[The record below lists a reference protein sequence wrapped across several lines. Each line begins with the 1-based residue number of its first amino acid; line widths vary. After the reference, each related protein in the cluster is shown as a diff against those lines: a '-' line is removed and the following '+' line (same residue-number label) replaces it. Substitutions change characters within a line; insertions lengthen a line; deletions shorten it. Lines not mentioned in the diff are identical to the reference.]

1 MELVANYTKQNQK
14 VTKQSASLYQKQL
27 FFLKGPFQNKNLK
40 ESQLGINVLNM
51 QVKQKDYQTLVFCY
65 ISRPSSAISRGRSST
80 WLAGINGH

>member
-27 FFLKGPFQNKNLK
+27 FFKRPFSKQKLKRITIRNQCT
-40 ESQLGINVLNM
+40 QHA
-51 QVKQKDYQTLVFCY
+51 KQKDYQTLVFCY